1 MLWNMKRMDL
11 LKRRW
16 IWLCRF
22 RHRRGYGVHSPF
34 AFNFLTDVVY
44 GKDEYYAYRTLK
56 SRFNSG
62 NWLDRSYRLKCNRFL
77 FRLANYV
84 HPREILLYGDFS
96 DEACAYLS
104 EGCRCEL
111 IRAVEN
117 SHCPVKIEAD
127 RLICISESVAP
138 AAWQAIVGNDWTLHS
153 VCVIRGICRDEEAKR
168 YWHELQKLPQAVV
181 TFDLYEYG
189 LIFYDL
195 SKQRQHYII
204 IF

>member
-1 MLWNMKRMDL
+1 MRRMNF
-11 LKRRW
+11 LKRWW

-22 RHRRGYGVHSPF
+22 RYRKGYGVHSPF

-44 GKDEYYAYRTLK
+44 AKGEYYAYRNLK
-56 SRFNSG
+56 SRFGGG
-62 NWLDRSYRLKCNRFL
+62 NWSDRSYRLKCNRFL

-104 EGCRCEL
+104 EGCRCKL
-111 IRAVEN
+111 IRVMEN
-117 SHCPVKIEAD
+117 KYSPVKIEAD
-127 RLICISESVAP
+127 RLICISESVSP
-138 AAWQAIVGNDWTLHS
+138 GAWPGIVGNNWTHHS
-153 VCVIRGICRDEEAKR
+153 VCVIRGICRNEEAKR
-168 YWHELQKLPQAVV
+168 HWYGLQELPQAVV

-189 LIFYDL
+189 LVFYDL

-204 IF
+204 NF